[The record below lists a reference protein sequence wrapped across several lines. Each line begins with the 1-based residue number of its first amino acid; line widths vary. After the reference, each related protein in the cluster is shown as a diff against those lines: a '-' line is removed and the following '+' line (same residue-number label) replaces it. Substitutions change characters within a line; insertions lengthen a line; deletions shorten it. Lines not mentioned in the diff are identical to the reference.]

1 MRNSRLWAR
10 MLAVESGT
18 VIEGISW
25 EENPGPDGEPEIT
38 VIARVR
44 PHRRR
49 AGRCGICGA
58 AARAMTRASGAGG
71 GPWTW
76 ARSGPS
82 WKAPRRGCPAPG
94 TA

>member
-44 PHRRR
+44 PHRAQGR
-49 AGRCGICGA
+49 AVRDL
-58 AARAMTRASGAGG
+58 RA
-71 GPWTW
+71 PL
-76 ARSGPS
+76 
-82 WKAPRRGCPAPG
+82 PG
-94 TA
+94 L

>member
-49 AGRCGICGA
+49 AGRCGICG
-58 AARAMTRASGAGG
+58 RRCPGSGLLTLSTGDAVSRV
-71 GPWTW
+71 W
-76 ARSGPS
+76 
-82 WKAPRRGCPAPG
+82 
-94 TA
+94 

>member
-10 MLAVESGT
+10 MLAAGSGT

-44 PHRRR
+44 PLEAYRFRRHLYY
-49 AGRCGICGA
+49 ATSAILV
-58 AARAMTRASGAGG
+58 SI
-71 GPWTW
+71 
-76 ARSGPS
+76 PS
-82 WKAPRRGCPAPG
+82 SYSEGVRYPSPF
-94 TA
+94 